1 MRTYKLAIFPE
12 IRHLPPDFLDKKV
25 EITCSK
31 HDQIDPTS
39 TIKFLTKKQIKKSPM
54 VGGTSIS
61 LEEEL
66 LDTKKPKARGVTK
79 KAQTKIEELSK

>member
-1 MRTYKLAIFPE
+1 MKTSDDKDTITQQSKSSGVKKTN
-12 IRHLPPDFLDKKV
+12 ILPA
-25 EITCSK
+25 
-31 HDQIDPTS
+31 
-39 TIKFLTKKQIKKSPM
+39 PM

-79 KAQTKIEELSK
+79 KAQTKIVELSK